1 MVAEEPKYCELFLG
15 HKMDTG
21 EVGTHTTATKLVTLL
36 NLFYV
41 LLNKVVNYQ
50 TTLAPM
56 THSSVGYFWT
66 EGD

>member
-15 HKMDTG
+15 HKMDTK

-41 LLNKVVNYQ
+41 LLNKVVN
-50 TTLAPM
+50 
-56 THSSVGYFWT
+56 
-66 EGD
+66 